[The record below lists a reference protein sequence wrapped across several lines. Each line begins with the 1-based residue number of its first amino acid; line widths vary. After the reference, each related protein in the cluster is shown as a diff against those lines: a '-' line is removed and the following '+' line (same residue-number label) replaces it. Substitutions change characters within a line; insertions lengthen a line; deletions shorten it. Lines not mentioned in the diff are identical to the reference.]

1 MQWLF
6 SFSFF
11 FFFAGGGHELYVK
24 VLLRTL
30 GRGERGGAML
40 GGGLR
45 GRKAGGVECLL
56 LPCAHFNAAVTSA
69 AEYVSGI
76 KELFSFRC

>member
-1 MQWLF
+1 M
-6 SFSFF
+6 
-11 FFFAGGGHELYVK
+11 G
-24 VLLRTL
+24 
-30 GRGERGGAML
+30 

>member
-6 SFSFF
+6 SFSSFF
-11 FFFAGGGHELYVK
+11 VGGGHELYVK

-30 GRGERGGAML
+30 GRGGGGRCWGG

>member
-1 MQWLF
+1 M
-6 SFSFF
+6 
-11 FFFAGGGHELYVK
+11 YVK

-30 GRGERGGAML
+30 ERGGGGAML
-40 GGGLR
+40 GGGGCLR